1 MLENTVWEVITGL
14 VQGPQKLESEFQSR
28 LTTTGQDNS
37 EQERKRLES
46 ELNRPDKAANRFLT
60 PTVMKSSTVSIWKT
74 SFTRTQVRK
83 GD

>member
-14 VQGPQKLESEFQSR
+14 VQDPQKLESEFQSR

-46 ELNRPDKAANRFLT
+46 ELNRPDKAANRFQD
-60 PTVMKSSTVSIWKT
+60 PY
-74 SFTRTQVRK
+74 
-83 GD
+83 GDEIFDREHLENKLYENTGQKR